1 MLPNAFLSF
10 DLFGKTFS
18 FHMYGLMIGIGVA
31 PHQGWAEQHPT
42 EIYRNEK
49 GQFGKPKDR
58 GLSYEENCL
67 AQIDEICNPPQPQ
80 EDETQQRLSA
90 LEEENINLSTT
101 LDDILTNIIP
111 SITGSDSK

>member
-1 MLPNAFLSF
+1 M
-10 DLFGKTFS
+10 KTTDYKIDNKAVS
-18 FHMYGLMIGIGVA
+18 YEITEDGYDIYLGGEKWIS
-31 PHQGWAEQHPT
+31 QHD
-42 EIYRNEK
+42 NEK

-58 GLSYEENCL
+58 SLSYEENCL
-67 AQIDEICNPPQPQ
+67 AQIEEICNPPEPQ

-111 SITGSDSK
+111 SITENDSNK